1 MARSFAEELRKSTTE
16 SRTNENVNADLLG
29 GIFDFAEMAVGAIG
43 VDFTPNSQDTDRL
56 VTLRYDDELQDKT
69 RVFVF
74 DDDNLDS
81 SQEFVNACSGGSG
94 PSLCGLQ
101 GGHLAP
107 VFFQWSM
114 DDVTSFDDQDI
125 PPEAREMAK
134 EAMGGFQGASFG
146 DEAALNDLVDAICDW
161 ILGKPPAR
169 QPKWATSEDES
180 EYDMPKITG
189 SSVSSASTDYEI

>member
-1 MARSFAEELRKSTTE
+1 
-16 SRTNENVNADLLG
+16 
-29 GIFDFAEMAVGAIG
+29 MAVGAIG
-43 VDFTPNSQDTDRL
+43 VDFTPNAQDTNRL
-56 VTLRYDDELQDKT
+56 VTLRYDDRLQAKT

-81 SQEFVNACSGGSG
+81 SREFVDACSGGSG
-94 PSLCGLQ
+94 PSLCGLP

-114 DDVTSFDDQDI
+114 DDLTGLDNGDSI
-125 PPEAREMAK
+125 PPEALDVAK

-146 DEAALNDLVDAICDW
+146 DEAALNSLVDAICDW

-169 QPKWATSEDES
+169 QPHWASGDDEN
-180 EYDMPKITG
+180 EYNVPKLAG
-189 SSVSSASTDYEI
+189 SSTNPSITEE